1 VECPQP
7 QVNTGSASVRTV
19 RTHLRHVFAKLDVP
33 NRTALAGL
41 FNRFEATAKAD
52 RDAG

>member
-1 VECPQP
+1 
-7 QVNTGSASVRTV
+7 
-19 RTHLRHVFAKLDVP
+19 VFAKLDVP

-52 RDAG
+52 LRRWIVIRFDVG